1 MIRLWIHESSRVFH
15 DRLIND
21 IDREWFR
28 NLIRELLGRGFN
40 CRMEKESIFGS
51 SGIKFG
57 DLLRLDFGKEYE
69 EIKEIGK
76 LVKVLDDK

>member
-1 MIRLWIHESSRVFH
+1 M
-15 DRLIND
+15 
-21 IDREWFR
+21 
-28 NLIRELLGRGFN
+28 ELLGRGFN

-76 LVKVLDDK
+76 LVKDFVKRLYCFFSKRWISRNFKIQN